1 MKKVAFF
8 AAATLAVSML
18 AGCAG
23 GRTPLDYEVGTYI
36 APDKVQA
43 LKASNATQQ
52 QVVAALGYPTSKSEV
67 VGTEIWKYEYSMIA
81 ALPFA
86 KNKNESAVFE
96 WKRNGKKVELQDAYK
111 TNGGAGSAGNP
122 LLKAAGM

>member
-8 AAATLAVSML
+8 AAAALTASML
-18 AGCAG
+18 SGCAG
-23 GRTPLDYEVGTYI
+23 GRTPLDYEVGSYI
-36 APDKVQA
+36 APEKVQE
-43 LKASNATQQ
+43 LKASKATQP

-67 VGTEIWKYEYSMIA
+67 VGTEIWKYDYSLIT

-96 WKRNGKKVELQDAYK
+96 WKRAGKQVVLVDAYK

>member
-1 MKKVAFF
+1 MKKVVFLV
-8 AAATLAVSML
+8 AAALTVSML
-18 AGCAG
+18 GGCAG
-23 GRTPLDYEVGTYI
+23 GKTPLDYEVGTYI
-36 APDKVQA
+36 APEKVQQ
-43 LKASNATQQ
+43 LKASEATQK
-52 QVVAALGYPTSKSEV
+52 QVVNALGYPTSKSEV
-67 VGTEIWKYEYSMIA
+67 VGKEIWKYDYSLIA

-96 WKRNGKKVELQDAYK
+96 WNRAGKLVDAYK